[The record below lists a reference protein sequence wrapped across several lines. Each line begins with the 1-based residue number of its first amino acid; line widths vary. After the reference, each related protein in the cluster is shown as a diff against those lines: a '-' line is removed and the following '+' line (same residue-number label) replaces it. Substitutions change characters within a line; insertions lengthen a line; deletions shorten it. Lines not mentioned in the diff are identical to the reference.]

1 MSTLSF
7 NKNFQK
13 STNIYNEK
21 RIEGD
26 NNIKLFAQRNQ
37 KDIDPKTMIK
47 KKPSEKKIH
56 KIESPE
62 KKKLVV
68 QETQNRNISKKAKEI
83 QNQNSPKKQ
92 HINQFR
98 TNNNINN
105 NLNKKN
111 EEEEYQNKVDNFLRG
126 KSKEKEKE
134 KNKSNSRRK
143 FNPLKNSINLDT
155 DLMSDNIEDPN
166 KSLKNE
172 INDLMNKKENNNFIN
187 NFNAHTNI
195 ISSKKYNTN
204 ILRFNNEE
212 NKNNNNEEPYKIKQV
227 NEIKDIKAESST
239 QIRPQIKKQNENK
252 DTEENHKRTSI
263 KKNTFQSQIQFK
275 DENNGIPINIER
287 RKSLKSS
294 VMIPS
299 IQNPLKDSIRRTN
312 TLRKSLNGSIN
323 NKILI
328 PLLNR
333 TKENNC
339 FLNVIIQVLFNLD
352 DFKNELFSEDI
363 IDISK
368 KSKAIHEFYELFKS
382 YKLEQQKNK
391 DNRDSNQIEP
401 VLSVNNLRNYL
412 NQVYNCY
419 RPGECGDPMETMG
432 YIFDL
437 IHKAYC
443 KIYGKKKK
451 DCKCPSHKYFFLYLS
466 DIKSCPHCNAKAV
479 QWYND
484 DCFMFNILIKEIT
497 NKLNGKNINSYKLK
511 LFPKLKELNETYENE
526 NKLKITGC
534 NCDNRMISAY
544 ERKLKLMGPSSKY
557 LIINITWAEEFPSML
572 EILTAFGLIPLSDSI
587 ENLFTFGDELKIKDK
602 DNEVFYI
609 KSVIL
614 YGIYHYVCI
623 IYMNDQKR
631 WAIIDDKTIKYIN
644 KYYDLID
651 FLLRNHL
658 MPVGIIY
665 SKLNK
670 DKIEENEIKSNILN
684 KDEFMK
690 LYNFCKDVDKRRG
703 LKVSDLVLSKGSFN
717 ENNENY
723 LNNNYFY
730 KSIINFED
738 SPKKI
743 NKHNIDNNEEVNDKK
758 VGKKNS
764 KTCIIKKLVNK
775 DNNVEHNNFLK
786 GRSVIGDFNNQNMK
800 GGIIVFSDSINDNK
814 MNTNEKSEKNIEDN
828 DLLDFGKNY
837 EG

>member
-1 MSTLSF
+1 MSKLSF

-187 NFNAHTNI
+187 NINAHTNI

-294 VMIPS
+294 MIIPS

-352 DFKNELFSEDI
+352 EFKNELFLEEI

-391 DNRDSNQIEP
+391 DNRDSSQIEP

-758 VGKKNS
+758 IGEKNP

>member
-1 MSTLSF
+1 MSKLSF

-134 KNKSNSRRK
+134 KNKSNCRRN

-187 NFNAHTNI
+187 NLNVHTNV

-204 ILRFNNEE
+204 IFRFNNEE

-294 VMIPS
+294 MIIPS

-368 KSKAIHEFYELFKS
+368 KVKH
-382 YKLEQQKNK
+382 
-391 DNRDSNQIEP
+391 
-401 VLSVNNLRNYL
+401 
-412 NQVYNCY
+412 
-419 RPGECGDPMETMG
+419 
-432 YIFDL
+432 
-437 IHKAYC
+437 
-443 KIYGKKKK
+443 
-451 DCKCPSHKYFFLYLS
+451 
-466 DIKSCPHCNAKAV
+466 
-479 QWYND
+479 
-484 DCFMFNILIKEIT
+484 
-497 NKLNGKNINSYKLK
+497 IN
-511 LFPKLKELNETYENE
+511 
-526 NKLKITGC
+526 
-534 NCDNRMISAY
+534 
-544 ERKLKLMGPSSKY
+544 
-557 LIINITWAEEFPSML
+557 
-572 EILTAFGLIPLSDSI
+572 
-587 ENLFTFGDELKIKDK
+587 
-602 DNEVFYI
+602 
-609 KSVIL
+609 
-614 YGIYHYVCI
+614 
-623 IYMNDQKR
+623 
-631 WAIIDDKTIKYIN
+631 
-644 KYYDLID
+644 
-651 FLLRNHL
+651 
-658 MPVGIIY
+658 
-665 SKLNK
+665 
-670 DKIEENEIKSNILN
+670 
-684 KDEFMK
+684 
-690 LYNFCKDVDKRRG
+690 
-703 LKVSDLVLSKGSFN
+703 
-717 ENNENY
+717 
-723 LNNNYFY
+723 
-730 KSIINFED
+730 
-738 SPKKI
+738 
-743 NKHNIDNNEEVNDKK
+743 
-758 VGKKNS
+758 
-764 KTCIIKKLVNK
+764 
-775 DNNVEHNNFLK
+775 
-786 GRSVIGDFNNQNMK
+786 
-800 GGIIVFSDSINDNK
+800 
-814 MNTNEKSEKNIEDN
+814 
-828 DLLDFGKNY
+828 
-837 EG
+837 